1 MDFEQARFNMIEQQI
16 RPWDVLD
23 PDVLQLLSLV
33 RREDFV
39 PAPLRQLAFS
49 DTELPL
55 ASSPPGRRML
65 APKVEAKL
73 LQELQIKPNERVLE
87 LGTGAGYLSALIA
100 HQAAELI
107 SVDSDAT
114 LLEGARAALRR
125 TGLSR
130 VELVHGDPL
139 AGHPAR
145 GPYDAIVL
153 TGSVPE
159 LPTAL
164 LAQLKAGGRLL
175 AIVGDE
181 PVMRAVLVRQAA
193 PGQTVS
199 TELFD
204 TVAARLPGV
213 AEPSPFAF

>member
-1 MDFEQARFNMIEQQI
+1 MDIEQARFNMIEQQI

-39 PAPLRQLAFS
+39 PASVRALAFT

-55 ASSPPGRRML
+55 GKGRKAL

-73 LQELQIKPNERVLE
+73 LQELQVQPHERVLE
-87 LGTGAGYLSALIA
+87 LGTGNGYLTALLA
-100 HQAAELI
+100 HRAAEVV
-107 SVDSDAT
+107 SVDSDAD
-114 LLEGARAALRR
+114 LLEQARSALRR
-125 TGLSR
+125 LGLTR
-130 VELVHGDPL
+130 TELVEGDPL
-139 AGHPAR
+139 QGHVAR

-159 LPTAL
+159 VPAAL
-164 LAQLKAGGRLL
+164 LAQLKPQGRLI
-175 AIVGDE
+175 AIVGQE
-181 PVMRAVLVRQAA
+181 PVMRATRYAGGVA
-193 PGQTVS
+193 

-204 TVAARLPGV
+204 TLAPRLPGV
-213 AEPSPFAF
+213 REPSSFAF

>member
-55 ASSPPGRRML
+55 ANGRRML

-73 LQELQIKPNERVLE
+73 LQELQIKPHERVLE

-114 LLEGARAALRR
+114 LLDSARAALRR

-130 VELVHGDPL
+130 VELVQGEPL
-139 AGHPAR
+139 SGCAAR

-159 LPTAL
+159 VPTAL

>member
-16 RPWDVLD
+16 RPWEVLD
-23 PDVLQLLSLV
+23 PAVLQLLSLV

-39 PAPLRQLAFS
+39 PARLRHLAFS

-55 ASSPPGRRML
+55 SSGSDGRRML
-65 APKVEAKL
+65 APKVEARL
-73 LQELQIKPNERVLE
+73 LQELQLRPQDRVLE
-87 LGTGAGYLSALIA
+87 LGTGAGYLTALLA
-100 HQAAELI
+100 HQAAEVV
-107 SVDSDAT
+107 SVDSDAA
-114 LLEGARAALRR
+114 LIEQARASLRR
-125 TGLSR
+125 SGLSR
-130 VELVHGDPL
+130 VELVLGDPL
-139 AGHPAR
+139 AGYAAR

-159 LPTAL
+159 LPSQL

-175 AIVGDE
+175 AIVGE
-181 PVMRAVLVRQAA
+181 QPVMRAQLLRQAA
-193 PGQTVS
+193 PGQTAV

-213 AEPSPFAF
+213 CEPSPFAF

>member
-39 PAPLRQLAFS
+39 PASMRQLAFT

-55 ASSPPGRRML
+55 ANGRRML

-73 LQELQIKPNERVLE
+73 LQELQIKPHERVLE

-107 SVDSDAT
+107 SVDSDAA
-114 LLEGARAALRR
+114 LLDAARAALRR

-130 VELVHGDPL
+130 VELVQGEPL
-139 AGHPAR
+139 AGCAAR

-213 AEPSPFAF
+213 TEPSPFAF

>member
-39 PAPLRQLAFS
+39 PAPLRALAFS

-55 ASSPPGRRML
+55 ANGRRML
-65 APKVEAKL
+65 APKVEARL

-114 LLEGARAALRR
+114 LLDAARTALRR

-130 VELVHGDPL
+130 VELVQGEPL
-139 AGHPAR
+139 AGYAAR

-175 AIVGDE
+175 AIVGEE
-181 PVMRAVLVRQAA
+181 PVMRALLVRQAA

>member
-39 PAPLRQLAFS
+39 PASLRPLAFS

-55 ASSPPGRRML
+55 SAERRML

-73 LQELQIKPNERVLE
+73 LQELQIKPGERVLE
-87 LGTGAGYLSALIA
+87 LGTGAGYLTALLA
-100 HQAAELI
+100 HQAAEVV
-107 SVDSDAT
+107 SVDSDAA
-114 LLEGARAALRR
+114 LLEQARAALRR

-130 VELVHGDPL
+130 VELVQGEPS
-139 AGHPAR
+139 AGYAAR

-159 LPTAL
+159 LPEAL
-164 LAQLKAGGRLL
+164 LAQLKPQGRLL
-175 AIVGDE
+175 AIVGQE
-181 PVMRAVLVRQAA
+181 PVMRAVLVRQTG
-193 PGQTVS
+193 PGQRVS

-213 AEPSPFAF
+213 GELSPFAF